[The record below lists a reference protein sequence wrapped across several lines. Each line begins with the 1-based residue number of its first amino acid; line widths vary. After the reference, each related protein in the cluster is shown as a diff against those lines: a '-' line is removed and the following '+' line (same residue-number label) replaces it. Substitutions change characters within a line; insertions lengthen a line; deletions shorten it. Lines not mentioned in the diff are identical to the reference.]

1 MLAFL
6 KKNLRTPHSPLV
18 QAALAVAAI
27 VLVLATQAVLQL
39 VIPERLDFPYAFLY
53 LIAVF
58 VLAWWGGY
66 VAGGVATLL
75 IMVALPWMTTPGHH
89 FPALDP
95 SRLILLLALSL
106 GISGV
111 AHAQRRIRQALGR
124 AKDELD
130 VRVQERT
137 HELATAVRAL
147 ESEVEQHKATEN
159 RLQTQLG
166 RLNLLD
172 QITRAISERQDLA
185 SVYQVVIR
193 RLEDSLPIDFGCVCL
208 YDATTETLTVARV
221 GIHSEELAV
230 KLAMT
235 EESHIEVG
243 QNGLSRCV
251 QGQLV
256 YEPDVREVDFKFPQ
270 ILAQGGLRSVV
281 FAPLQVESHVFG
293 VVLAGR
299 HEPNSFASGE
309 CEFLRQLCEHVALAS
324 HQAQVY
330 EALQRAYDDLRQT
343 QQTILQQERL
353 RALGQMASGIAH
365 DINNALSPVA
375 IYTEILLENEPNLSE
390 QTRKYLETTQRSVED
405 VAHTVARMRE
415 FYRQAEPQMVL
426 SSVNLSKLAKQ
437 VLDLTRARWSDIPQR
452 RGIVIQLQQDLPQSL
467 PPVAGVESEI
477 REALTN
483 LVFNAVDAMP
493 EGGTLTLRGR
503 TASHGSK
510 TPHVVLE
517 VSDTG
522 IGMDETTR
530 RRCLEPFFTTK
541 GQRGTGLGL
550 AMVYGIA
557 QRHNAEIEIDS
568 VVGKGTTMRMLFP
581 VAAPGEGG
589 AQKGVDAGP
598 VLTRL
603 RILVVDDD
611 PLLIKALRDALET
624 DGHLVTTAN
633 GGKEGI
639 ETFQETVSSGEPFAL
654 VITDLGMPYVDGRK
668 VSAAVKAASPLTP
681 VILLTGWGQ
690 RLTEQ
695 GDIPPN
701 VDQVLNKPPKLRELR
716 AVLQELVAKTDLSAL
731 AREVPAANALSHAGD
746 AGPGKR

>member
-6 KKNLRTPHSPLV
+6 KKILKIRLTPLM
-18 QAALAVAAI
+18 QAILPVAAI
-27 VLVLATQAVLQL
+27 ATALTVQAGLQL
-39 VIPERLDFPYAFLY
+39 VIPKEIDFPYAFLY
-53 LIAVF
+53 LTAVF
-58 VLAWWGGY
+58 VVAWWGGY
-66 VAGGVATLL
+66 LPGVVASLL
-75 IMVALPWMTTPGHH
+75 IMVALPWMATPGHH
-89 FPALDP
+89 FPALDLN
-95 SRLILLLALSL
+95 RLILLLALSL

-111 AHAQRRIRQALGR
+111 AHAQRRVRRALRR
-124 AKDELD
+124 ANDELD
-130 VRVQERT
+130 LRVQERT
-137 HELATAVRAL
+137 QELAAAVKAL
-147 ESEVEQHKATEN
+147 ESEVEQHRATES
-159 RLQTQLG
+159 RLQVHLG

-172 QITRAISERQDLA
+172 QITRAISERQDLD

-193 RLEDSLPIDFGCVCL
+193 SLEDSLPIDFGCVCL
-208 YDATTETLTVARV
+208 YDTSYETLTVTRV
-221 GIHSEELAV
+221 GGRSEELAV

-235 EESHIEVG
+235 EESRIEVG
-243 QNGLSRCV
+243 QNGLSLCV

-256 YEPDVREVDFKFPQ
+256 YEPDVSEVNFKFPQ
-270 ILAQGGLRSVV
+270 TLAQEGLRAVV
-281 FAPLQVESHVFG
+281 FAPLQVESRVFG
-293 VVLAGR
+293 VVIAGR
-299 HEPNSFASGE
+299 RQPHSFSSGE
-309 CEFLRQLCEHVALAS
+309 CEFVRQVCEHVALAS

-343 QQTILQQERL
+343 QQTILQHERL

-390 QTRKYLETTQRSVED
+390 QTRKYLETTRRSVED

-426 SSVNLSKLAKQ
+426 SPVNLCELSKQ
-437 VLDLTRARWSDIPQR
+437 VLDLTRARWSDMPQQ
-452 RGIVIQLQQDLPQSL
+452 RGIVIQLQQELPAGL
-467 PPVAGVESEI
+467 LPVAGVESEI

-493 EGGTLTLRGR
+493 EGGTLALRAKSIHRGAR
-503 TASHGSK
+503 

-517 VSDTG
+517 VADTG
-522 IGMDETTR
+522 IGMSETTR

-541 GQRGTGLGL
+541 GERGTGLGL

-557 QRHNAEIEIDS
+557 QRHNAEIEIES
-568 VVGKGTTMRMLFP
+568 AVGEGTTVRLTFP
-581 VAAPGEGG
+581 VAAPDQTG
-589 AQKGVDAGP
+589 AGQDIDAGP

-603 RILVVDDD
+603 RVLVVDDD

-639 ETFQETVSSGEPFAL
+639 DTFHASVSSKEPFAV

-668 VSAAVKAASPLTP
+668 VSAAVKAASPRTP

-695 GDIPPN
+695 GDVPPH

-716 AVLQELVAKTDLSAL
+716 AVLRELVTKTDLAAL
-731 AREVPAANALSHAGD
+731 SRELPAASSASEREALE
-746 AGPGKR
+746 RI